1 MLVLFII
8 SVQVFQTSDITVTL
22 NSHRNDEK
30 MPDEQDKEQLVL
42 KAAKVRIAGMKLTS
56 DILQVSLNG
65 FLVEEMVCGWAFLQD
80 QY

>member
-22 NSHRNDEK
+22 SSHRNDEK

>member
-22 NSHRNDEK
+22 SSHRNDEK

-42 KAAKVRIAGMKLTS
+42 KAVEVRIAGMKLTS

>member
-1 MLVLFII
+1 
-8 SVQVFQTSDITVTL
+8 
-22 NSHRNDEK
+22 

-42 KAAKVRIAGMKLTS
+42 KAVEVRIAGTKLTS

>member
-42 KAAKVRIAGMKLTS
+42 KAVEVRIARTKLTS

>member
-42 KAAKVRIAGMKLTS
+42 KAVKVRIARTKLTS

>member
-22 NSHRNDEK
+22 SSHRNDEK

-42 KAAKVRIAGMKLTS
+42 KAVEVRIARTKLTS